1 MMEDNG
7 INSDR
12 SLTSGR
18 RLIRNVVWN
27 GAGEIGPLIAA
38 FIATPILIHH
48 IGTERFGILALAWT
62 VFGYFSLFDL
72 GMGSAM
78 IRFASDLLGARRE
91 DEVPAL
97 FWTGL
102 ALMTAFGLLG
112 ASVFA
117 LVCPLLAHH
126 ILKIPL
132 NLQHE
137 ALIAFYLLAIALPIG
152 ISVAGMTAM
161 LTAYQRFD
169 LITLVRSPNAI
180 ISSFGPLLVLPFT
193 HNIAVIIAVL
203 VVNLVATWIFY
214 LACCAHALAGLLR
227 EVSLKPSLV
236 RGLLSFGGWETG
248 ANFFGVIPDTI
259 VRFMLAAMTS
269 LGSVSFFVVPARIL
283 TKLHLIPALICSVL
297 YPAFAH
303 SLAEDGVRTRL
314 LFGRGVKLILLAL
327 FPIVLVAVVFARE
340 LLTLWIGVS
349 VANHS
354 AVVLQ
359 LLALSVIA
367 DGIGMIAATL
377 VSAAHRPD
385 INAKIHAA
393 LLPAYI
399 VFALFMIRKYGVTGA
414 AAPCL
419 ARAAVDSV
427 AHWVTARSVLSSD
440 GGLTMRLGYFFV
452 AAFSSMAIAVLPLGL
467 ESKCLAVAG
476 VIAILY
482 AAAWFVL
489 LDDGDRRAFS
499 IYFSTGLT
507 RSPVAILGAVD

>member
-1 MMEDNG
+1 MG
-7 INSDR
+7 IKTDI

-18 RLIRNVVWN
+18 RLIRNVVWS
-27 GAGEIGPLIAA
+27 GAGEIGPLAAA
-38 FIATPILIHH
+38 FIAVPILIHH

-62 VFGYFSLFDL
+62 VFGYFSMFDL
-72 GMGSAM
+72 GIGSALTK
-78 IRFASDLLGARRE
+78 FASDLLGARRE
-91 DEVPAL
+91 EEVPAL

-117 LVCPLLAHH
+117 LICPLLAHH

-152 ISVAGMTAM
+152 ISAGAMRAM
-161 LTAYQRFD
+161 LAAHQRFD
-169 LITLVRSPNAI
+169 LITLVQSPNAI
-180 ISSFGPLLVLPFT
+180 ISSVGPLLVLPFT
-193 HNIAVIIAVL
+193 HNIAMIIAVL
-203 VVNLVATWIFY
+203 LVNLVATWIFY
-214 LACCAHALAGLLR
+214 FACCAYGLRSFLR
-227 EVSLKPSLV
+227 EISLKPSLV

-248 ANFFGVIPDTI
+248 SNVFGVITNTAD
-259 VRFMLAAMTS
+259 RFMLAAMTS
-269 LGSVSFFVVPARIL
+269 IGAVSFYVVPARIL
-283 TKLHLIPALICSVL
+283 NKLYLIPALIWSVL

-303 SLAEDGVRTRL
+303 SFAEDSARTRI
-314 LFGRGVKLILLAL
+314 LFARGVKLIVLGL
-327 FPIVLVAVVFARE
+327 FPIVLMTVAFARE
-340 LLTLWIGVS
+340 LLTLWIGAGFAS
-349 VANHS
+349 HS

-367 DGIGMIAATL
+367 GGVGGIAATL

-393 LLPAYI
+393 LLPVYLGLA
-399 VFALFMIRKYGVTGA
+399 VLMIRRYGVAGA
-414 AAPCL
+414 AAASL
-419 ARAAVDSV
+419 ARAVVDSV
-427 AHWVTARSVLSSD
+427 AHWVTARSVLSFHR
-440 GGLTMRLGYFFV
+440 GLAMRFGYFLI

-467 ESKCLAVAG
+467 EARCLAVAA

-489 LDDGDRRAFS
+489 LDDGDRRAIS
-499 IYFSTGLT
+499 EYLSTGLT
-507 RSPVAILGAVD
+507 QTPVAILGAVD